1 MRKAVAV
8 IDIGMTNKK
17 ISLWDEKLNLL
28 AMEKRGFEPVL
39 VEGLETHDLA
49 GMESWFLATL
59 AGFSSSY
66 DIESIAVCT
75 HGATF
80 VCTDAEGNPVAP
92 CVYYT
97 HEPGPEFH
105 ARFYSLAGDRR
116 TLQEVTGT
124 PDFSALINPA
134 KGLFFLKERFP
145 AEFSRAELVLAYP
158 QYWGMRLTGRAGAEG
173 TYIGCHTYLFDW
185 KKSNYSIVAEKLGL
199 AGKLPAP
206 IRTSWETLGTLKP
219 EIARQTGLSPNT
231 LVTMGIHDSNASL
244 LPYIIKEEKQDFVV
258 DSTGTWCVLMHP
270 QQSYGFAPEELG
282 KVVFF
287 NRSAYNTPVKTAI
300 FLGGKEYEVWTELAS
315 AYRRSR
321 LAGAPAHPADTAAAL
336 GGGLSAAQNAAVGG
350 ADSFSVL
357 QSVIAD
363 AAEFILP
370 EIVPGSGQFPGSIA
384 GAVEHGK
391 FFSQADIARGLAHP
405 EFIMNEQRA
414 EAVLNLSLVLQTLV
428 ALERAGL
435 SAGESVFIEGGFR
448 NNRQYAVLLASALPE
463 NPIFLTDMK
472 EATSYGA
479 ALTAISA
486 VSGKA
491 PGALAPL
498 IHYEK
503 ESVLPLAGLSGFE
516 NYQRIW
522 LGQLA
527 QHSTAADTGESV

>member
-17 ISLWDEKLNLL
+17 ISLWDEQLNLL
-28 AMEKRGFEPVL
+28 AMEKRGFEPVM
-39 VEGLETHDLA
+39 VEWLETHDLA
-49 GMESWFLATL
+49 GMESWFLAAL
-59 AGFSSSY
+59 AGFSTSY
-66 DIESIAVCT
+66 NIEAIAVCT

-97 HEPGPEFH
+97 HEPGPDFH
-105 ARFYSLAGDRR
+105 ARFYSLAGDPK

-145 AEFSRAELVLAYP
+145 AEFSCAELVLAYP

-185 KKSNYSIVAEKLGL
+185 KKSNYSIVAEKLSL

-300 FLGGKEYEVWTELAS
+300 FLGGREYEVWSELAS
-315 AYRRSR
+315 AYRQSR
-321 LAGAPAHPADTAAAL
+321 LA
-336 GGGLSAAQNAAVGG
+336 

-357 QSVIAD
+357 QSVIED
-363 AAEFILP
+363 ATEFILP

-384 GAVEHGK
+384 GAVEHGR
-391 FFSQADIARGLAHP
+391 FFSQADIARGMAHP
-405 EFIMNEQRA
+405 EFIMNAQRA

-435 SAGESVFIEGGFR
+435 SAGESVFIEGSFR
-448 NNRQYAVLLASALPE
+448 NNTQYAVLLAGALPQ
-463 NPIFLTDMK
+463 NRIFLTDMK

-479 ALTAISA
+479 ALTAMSA
-486 VSGKA
+486 VSGKT
-491 PGALAPL
+491 PDALAPL

-503 ESVLPLAGLSGFE
+503 EPVLPMAGLSGFKK
-516 NYQRIW
+516 YRRIW
-522 LGQLA
+522 LDQLA
-527 QHSTAADTGESV
+527 RQKAQGGTP